1 LLLETVLHNGLD
13 TDVYELHPADYT
25 ITTTTDCSKLFQ

>member
-1 LLLETVLHNGLD
+1 LLLETVSHNGLD
-13 TDVYELHPADYT
+13 TDVYDRYPADYA